1 MLLAW
6 AFLSAILI
14 ALFTMAVIGLIPLGP
29 QFTKAVIASWV
40 LALLMGCLVTVIT
53 EVRTAKANSSARQ
66 AVLKGRHFIIL
77 IVFGIL
83 LAAIVVTIGIIER
96 EIAENRNESKAESAK
111 SRFAIS
117 FYLGTG
123 PEFDK
128 ESVEQTLAELED
140 SYLQM
145 EDTWVIPEDASRIN
159 VALFRDLQA
168 YSEMTQQDDAAGHV
182 WCPPDQGPFIAIP

>member
-1 MLLAW
+1 MAEESTQQLGGIKKVTLRAARVLLAW

-117 FYLGTG
+117 FYLGTARYG
-123 PEFDK
+123 
-128 ESVEQTLAELED
+128 A
-140 SYLQM
+140 
-145 EDTWVIPEDASRIN
+145 
-159 VALFRDLQA
+159 
-168 YSEMTQQDDAAGHV
+168 
-182 WCPPDQGPFIAIP
+182 